1 MIAFGLVGIKCD
13 HQIPET
19 FTVGKL
25 SEHQS
30 KQLVPAGEVLHIPVA
45 MILGYDTIE
54 LTAVEKRSQLG
65 ENIFILK
72 HRLSD
77 SSEHKAMFSSPFG
90 LKTSVTNYISNIS
103 KNNFRF

>member
-1 MIAFGLVGIKCD
+1 LLYD
-13 HQIPET
+13 QIPET

-25 SEHQS
+25 TEHQG
-30 KQLVPAGEVLHIPVA
+30 KQLVPTGEVLHIFVA
-45 MILGYDTIE
+45 IILGYDAIE
-54 LTAVEKRSQLG
+54 LTAVEKPDQLG

-103 KNNFRF
+103 KNNFGF

>member
-13 HQIPET
+13 HQVPKT

-30 KQLVPAGEVLHIPVA
+30 KQLVPAGEVLHILVA

-54 LTAVEKRSQLG
+54 LTTVEKRGQK
-65 ENIFILK
+65 NIFILK